1 MKDKHPIVK
10 GIAQFI
16 FFLGRVMLSMRYK
29 VNLLNLNGIDKNRP
43 VLFLPNH
50 QAVVD
55 PMLFVSFIY
64 PHKNVV
70 PVITSTYYDMP
81 VLNKFFKNWG
91 AVRVSDL
98 EAGSRNLDVLKN
110 IIDATMLAF
119 DHKRSI
125 VIYPSGHI
133 ASKGYERIINKKS
146 AYEMLKN
153 MPDDVQVVGV
163 RINGLWGSMWSKAYT
178 GKSPNFIKSVL
189 KGFVYAIGNLVFF
202 IPRRKV
208 NISFEDITATSK
220 ANAKQMDRKSFNA
233 YLEQFYNVDGEE
245 KASFVKHFFY
255 LNPSHNE

>member
-1 MKDKHPIVK
+1 MKEKHPIVK

-16 FFLGRVMLSMRYK
+16 FLLGRLMLSMRYK
-29 VNLLNLNGIDKNRP
+29 VKLSNLSCIDKNKP

-55 PMLFVSFIY
+55 PMLLVSFVY

-98 EAGSRNLDVLKN
+98 EAGSRNVDVLKN
-110 IIDATMLAF
+110 IIDSTTMAF
-119 DHKRSI
+119 NYKRSI

-133 ASKGYERIINKKS
+133 ASQGYERIINKRS
-146 AYEMLKN
+146 AYEMLKEI
-153 MPDDVQVVGV
+153 PDDVQVIGV
-163 RINGLWGSMWSKAYT
+163 RIDGLWGSMWSKALT
-178 GKSPNFIKSVL
+178 GKSPNFIKSIL
-189 KGFVYAIGNLVFF
+189 KGIVYAIGNLIVL

-208 NISFEDITATSK
+208 NISFEDITKDSK
-220 ANAKQMDRKSFNA
+220 TNAKEMDRKAFNT
-233 YLEQFYNVDGEE
+233 YLEKFYNINGEE
-245 KASFVKHFFY
+245 KASFVKHFFF
-255 LNPSHNE
+255 NPT